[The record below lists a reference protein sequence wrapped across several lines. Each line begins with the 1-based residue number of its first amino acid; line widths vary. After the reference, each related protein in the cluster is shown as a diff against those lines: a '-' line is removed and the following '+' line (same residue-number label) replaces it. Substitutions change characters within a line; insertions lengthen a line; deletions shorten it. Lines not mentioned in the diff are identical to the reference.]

1 MWVAL
6 RFALLAPVLLALGG
20 CFSFFGFGGDSSV
33 APAERQLSAST
44 QALLTIKGMKQES
57 PIFVRIFK
65 EESELEVWKFKN
77 GRFQHFRTYPI
88 CAWSGG
94 LGPKV
99 QKGDRQAPEG
109 FYTVG
114 RGQLNPRSLYHLAFN
129 IGFPNAYD
137 SANGHTGSALMVHG
151 DCKSVGCYAMTD
163 SYIEEIYILAR
174 EAFAAGQTRFHVQ
187 ALPFH
192 MTASNMQRHR
202 DSPWYSFWMR
212 LKEGYDSFEATG
224 RPPIVKVCSKQYM
237 VNVSFAGQE
246 PGASEA
252 CPVYAKLDPAS
263 IQTIDGVPPTLVAS
277 LGGKGEAVSR
287 PAAPQHQPVMAASF
301 QTAPSNSHAASAPTA
316 DMSASPVIS
325 RAAPKGPAAPVY
337 SAPEPTYAAA
347 PQTAQARATASAA
360 QPVNYHAPSAPE
372 PAFAAP
378 APAFA
383 AAAPA
388 PAPVPSFAAS
398 AVQMDQ
404 PDPNALQ
411 KLNRS
416 GKGGKLPGIDQST
429 ALSMGDGQH

>member
-1 MWVAL
+1 MRVAL
-6 RFALLAPVLLALGG
+6 RFALLAPILLALGG
-20 CFSFFGFGGDSSV
+20 CFSFLGFGGDGSV

-65 EESELEVWKFKN
+65 EESELEIWKFKD

-99 QKGDRQAPEG
+99 QQGDRQAPEG

-114 RGQLNPRSLYHLAFN
+114 RGQMNPRSLYHLAFN

-174 EAFAAGQTRFHVQ
+174 EAFAAGQTKFHVQ

-202 DSPWYSFWMR
+202 DSPWYHFWLK

-224 RPPIVKVCSKQYM
+224 RPPIVKVCAKQYM
-237 VNVSFAGQE
+237 VNVSFNGQE
-246 PGASEA
+246 PGPSEA
-252 CPVYAKLDPAS
+252 CPSYAKLDPAS
-263 IQTIDGVPPTLVAS
+263 IQTIEGVPPTLVAS
-277 LGGKGEAVSR
+277 LGGMGEAISR
-287 PAAPQHQPVMAASF
+287 PAAQQQPVMAASF
-301 QTAPSNSHAASAPTA
+301 QSAPSNSRTAFAPTV

-325 RAAPKGPAAPVY
+325 RAAPPKPAPKAPAVPVY

-347 PQTAQARATASAA
+347 PQTAQARAAASAA
-360 QPVNYHAPSAPE
+360 QPVNYQAP
-372 PAFAAP
+372 AAP
-378 APAFA
+378 APTRA

-388 PAPVPSFAAS
+388 PSYAAS
-398 AVQMDQ
+398 TVQADQ
-404 PDPNALQ
+404 PDPSALQ

-416 GKGGKLPGIDQST
+416 GKGGRLPAGDQST
-429 ALSMGDGQH
+429 ALTDEQH